1 MFGVE
6 RDMTTTIP
14 KIITQRLTL
23 TACPL
28 QVARAA
34 NGGKRQ
40 IETLIGAHVDK
51 RWLDDD
57 GRGLLSY
64 YDYQLR
70 EDPSMLGWGL
80 WLIKHTAERVV
91 FGSAGFKGKP
101 NRDGAVELGYG
112 ISPNYRLRG
121 YTFEAAQ
128 ALVDW
133 AFAHPE
139 VEHINAECLPD
150 NTGSARILEK
160 LGMTRLGFL
169 GGYIKWTMT
178 RPASP

>member
-1 MFGVE
+1 
-6 RDMTTTIP
+6 MTTTSP
-14 KIITQRLTL
+14 EIITQRLTL

-34 NGGKRQ
+34 NAGRRQ
-40 IETLIGAHVDK
+40 IETLIGARVDD

-70 EDPSMLGWGL
+70 DDPTMLGWGL
-80 WLIKHTAERVV
+80 WLIMHTAERVV

-101 NRDGAVELGYG
+101 DRDGEIEIGYG

-128 ALVDW
+128 GLIAW
-133 AFAHPE
+133 AFAQPE
-139 VEHINAECLPD
+139 VRRVNAECLPD
-150 NTGSARILEK
+150 NVGSARILEK
-160 LGMTRLGFL
+160 LGMTRLGVL
-169 GGYIKWTMT
+169 GGYIKWALP
-178 RPASP
+178 RPTGA

>member
-1 MFGVE
+1 
-6 RDMTTTIP
+6 MTP
-14 KIITQRLTL
+14 QIITQRLTL

-40 IETLIGAHVDK
+40 LETLIGAHLDDE
-51 RWLDDD
+51 WLDED

-70 EDPSMLGWGL
+70 EDPTMLGWGL
-80 WLIKHTAERVV
+80 WLIMHNADRMV

-101 NRDGAVELGYG
+101 DENGKVEIGYG
-112 ISPNYRLRG
+112 ISPSYRRQG

-128 ALVDW
+128 GLVTW
-133 AFAHPE
+133 GFQHPE
-139 VEHINAECLPD
+139 VQHITAECLPE
-150 NTGSARILEK
+150 NTGSKRILEK
-160 LGMTRLGFL
+160 LGMTNLGIQ
-169 GGYIKWTMT
+169 GGYLKWTLE
-178 RPASP
+178 R